1 MTDLIPSDWLPALLV
16 FATATL
22 SVFAGVFLLEAWSE
36 VRKKQAFKRQL
47 KDMTEGPGT
56 GRVDE
61 STSQILRK
69 TASGESPFLES
80 ALALFPQRHDV
91 RIILEQA
98 DLSWSVGT
106 FLMLSVGIAA
116 TFAATAGLLGGGPAI
131 MAAVGLIGIFLP
143 SMYIR
148 RRKRKR
154 IIAFEEQFPEAIE
167 LLGRSIRA
175 GHAFATGLK
184 VVADESPD
192 PMGMECRRVFEEQKF
207 GLPLED
213 SMLGLADRV
222 DLVDVKIFVT
232 AILVQREVGGNLAE
246 ILDQIA
252 YTIRERFMI
261 QRQVRVY
268 TAQGR
273 MTGYL
278 LAGMPV
284 AMGFM
289 LYTMNAEY
297 MMILFESPI
306 GRFMLAGALV
316 LQFIGFL
323 VIRRIIDIE
332 I

>member
-1 MTDLIPSDWLPALLV
+1 MTDLIPSNWLPALLV

-22 SVFAGVFLLEAWSE
+22 SVFAGVFLLEAWGE
-36 VRKKQAFKRQL
+36 VRKKQSFKRQL
-47 KDMTEGPGT
+47 KEMTDRPAG
-56 GRVDE
+56 GRIDE
-61 STSQILRK
+61 STSNILRK
-69 TASGESPFLES
+69 TAGRDSPLLES

-91 RIILEQA
+91 GILLEQA
-98 DLSWSVGT
+98 DLSWTVGT
-106 FLMLSVGIAA
+106 FLMMSVGVAA
-116 TFAATAGLLGGGPAI
+116 TLALTSALAGGGPAI
-131 MAAVGLIGIFLP
+131 MFALGLIGLFLP
-143 SMYIR
+143 SMYVR
-148 RRKRKR
+148 RRKKKR
-154 IIAFEEQFPEAIE
+154 ILAFEEQFPEAIE

-192 PMGMECRRVFEEQKF
+192 PVATEFRRVFEEQKF

-213 SMLGLADRV
+213 SMLGVADRIE
-222 DLVDVKIFVT
+222 LVDVRIFVT

-278 LAGMPV
+278 LSFMPV
-284 AMGFM
+284 AMGVL
-289 LYTMNAEY
+289 LYTMSPEY
-297 MMILFESPI
+297 MLILFEDPM
-306 GRFMLAGALV
+306 GRLMLGGALV